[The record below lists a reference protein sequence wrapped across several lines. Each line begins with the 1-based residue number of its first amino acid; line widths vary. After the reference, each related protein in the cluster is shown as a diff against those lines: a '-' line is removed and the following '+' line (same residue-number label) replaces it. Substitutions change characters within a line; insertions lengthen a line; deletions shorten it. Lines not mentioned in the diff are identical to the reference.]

1 MPVCPA
7 LRRLKQVY
15 HEFKTNLGYVARPYL
30 KIKMYNTCT
39 YGNVTRNPLCYHTIR
54 KILKNKI
61 NTKLRQKRKL
71 QTNMV

>member
-7 LRRLKQVY
+7 LRRLKQVD

-39 YGNVTRNPLCYHTIR
+39 YGNVTMKPLMLSYN
-54 KILKNKI
+54 KKN
-61 NTKLRQKRKL
+61 T
-71 QTNMV
+71 